1 MAVQNYKERV
11 VYPSGMLNATPEQF
25 AKLVMG
31 EVGFSLTLDFAV
43 GEKIILDE
51 GVMIYRKGENSYK
64 LVGTSDKVVKN
75 ESFDER
81 LPVDLSDI
89 LDGILEMQL
98 GSVTLLM

>member
-11 VYPSGMLNATPEQF
+11 VYPSGALNATPEQF
-25 AKLVMG
+25 ARLVMG
-31 EVGFSLTLDFAV
+31 DIGISLTLDFEV
-43 GEKIILDE
+43 GEKIITDD
-51 GVMIYRKGENSYK
+51 GVMIYRKGETSYK

-89 LDGILEMQL
+89 LDDILEMQL